1 MLKTKRIRQTIEKQI
16 KSHLK
21 LVGIAKVK
29 RNLQLK
35 SKSKSKRK
43 KHTRGKNNF
52 KIFSVIKRK
61 RKRHIKNF
69 MLKKETHR
77 HDIKSRHRFVVAGL
91 NAAKKSKQIGG
102 TGHIHTQKG

>member
-35 SKSKSKRK
+35 SKSKSKSK
-43 KHTRGKNNF
+43 KYTHEVKTILKYFRLKNGNG
-52 KIFSVIKRK
+52 RD
-61 RKRHIKNF
+61 
-69 MLKKETHR
+69 T
-77 HDIKSRHRFVVAGL
+77 
-91 NAAKKSKQIGG
+91 
-102 TGHIHTQKG
+102 